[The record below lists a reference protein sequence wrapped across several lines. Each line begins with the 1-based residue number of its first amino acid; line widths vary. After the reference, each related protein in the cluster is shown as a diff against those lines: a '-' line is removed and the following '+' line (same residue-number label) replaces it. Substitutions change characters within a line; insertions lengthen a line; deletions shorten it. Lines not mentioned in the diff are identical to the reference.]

1 MRNSKTVILFL
12 LLILVFT
19 AAGCKANT
27 EPSVTPET
35 LPSAPA
41 ASPSDSAPD
50 VEPTIEPAAVISVDY
65 ATDELLADFDAY
77 DVVAEP
83 EAGAQKIIFTTSA
96 AVKNFR
102 FITIGYEEVN
112 EELCFFEEKEL
123 YSQPELTPERPMVV
137 TWMEQGTIPH
147 RAIAYVDESG
157 TEKYFYIAMSGED
170 GSVFISEFAPL
181 NKNRLLSSSLAGKM
195 LK

>member
-12 LLILVFT
+12 LLILVIT
-19 AAGCKANT
+19 AVGCKANT

-35 LPSAPA
+35 LPSAPVV
-41 ASPSDSAPD
+41 SPSDPAPD
-50 VEPTIEPAAVISVDY
+50 AEPTIEAESAAVISVEY
-65 ATDELLADFDAY
+65 VTDELLGRYESTDEFIEFEDEGY
-77 DVVAEP
+77 
-83 EAGAQKIIFTTSA
+83 QKILFTTSA

-123 YSQPELTPERPMVV
+123 YSQPELTPEKPLAV

-181 NKNRLLSSSLAGKM
+181 K
-195 LK
+195 